1 MTLQTKRALLITAV
15 LLIISIAVL
24 ARINPIQ
31 QDLAYHN
38 FADNKRI
45 TGIPNAWNVLS
56 NLPFLIVGG
65 YGFVYCT
72 RNRQRYAP
80 YSWPVF
86 FAGIA
91 VISIGSAYYHW
102 APNNPSLIWD
112 RIPMT
117 IAFMGLFIGLLSE
130 AIDSKIE
137 KIFLIPA
144 LFIGVFSVVY
154 WRISDDLRFYGL
166 VQFFPLLLIP
176 IISWLIPARYT
187 HRKYLLYGLGFYAVA
202 KIFEL
207 YDKPIYSLIYFSG
220 HSIKHILAA
229 GSALMVLLMII
240 KRHAIDKQSANE
252 HTNDP

>member
-15 LLIISIAVL
+15 LLIISIAILVS
-24 ARINPIQ
+24 ITPIQ

-38 FADNKRI
+38 FADNQRVA
-45 TGIPNAWNVLS
+45 GIPNAWNVLS

-72 RNRQRYAP
+72 RNRQSYAP

-91 VISIGSAYYHW
+91 VISFGSAYYHW

-117 IAFMGLFIGLLSE
+117 VAFMGLFIGLLSE
-130 AIDSKIE
+130 AINPKIE
-137 KIFLIPA
+137 QVFLIPA
-144 LFIGVFSVVY
+144 LLVGVFSVIY

-166 VQFFPLLLIP
+166 IQFFPLVMIP

-187 HRKYLLYGLGFYAVA
+187 HRKYLLYGLGFYAAA

-207 YDKPIYSLIYFSG
+207 YDKQIYSMIHFSG

-229 GSALMVLLMII
+229 GGALMVLLMI
-240 KRHAIDKQSANE
+240 KRRHIVERKVDKHIN
-252 HTNDP
+252 H